1 MRSINPVRR
10 VDHDD
15 FLERATHAE
24 LLVLVRDLLA
34 RVKVLEVENGQLK
47 AENAQ
52 LKAENAALRDELRA
66 GKRATAPFSKGKGKA
81 HTKRPGRKAGKGL
94 FTNRTEPQPALSDIV
109 EDIEVPTLR

>member
-34 RVKVLEVENGQLK
+34 RVKVLEVENAL
-47 AENAQ
+47 

-81 HTKRPGRKAGKGL
+81 HT
-94 FTNRTEPQPALSDIV
+94 
-109 EDIEVPTLR
+109 